1 MLYSVQLPAVQ
12 DHLDQQNGLRG
23 DGLIQP
29 AIQPIHQQSQQDP
42 EASAPG
48 LEAADQIFNPPI
60 FR

>member
-12 DHLDQQNGLRG
+12 DNLDQQNGLRG

-29 AIQPIHQQSQQDP
+29 VIQPIHQQSQQDP
-42 EASAPG
+42 KTLASR
-48 LEAADQIFNPPI
+48 LEAADQNFNPPI